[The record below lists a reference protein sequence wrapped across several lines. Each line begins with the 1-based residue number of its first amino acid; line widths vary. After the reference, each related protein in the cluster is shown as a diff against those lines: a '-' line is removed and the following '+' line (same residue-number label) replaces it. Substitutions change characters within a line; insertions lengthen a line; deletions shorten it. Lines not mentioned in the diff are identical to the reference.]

1 MDGNMTGNESAGT
14 ETSFQWK
21 NMEWLVFLISGGF
34 LLLFVIASLIN
45 SEFVSGQVTKFFGL
59 ACTYFGAYWQWL
71 LLLNFLIAMG
81 LAVSR
86 YGRVRLGNIDTPEMS
101 TFRWIS

>member
-1 MDGNMTGNESAGT
+1 MDGNMTADGRAS
-14 ETSFQWK
+14 ETTGFKWK

-34 LLLFVIASLIN
+34 LLLFVVASLIN
-45 SEFVSGQVTKFFGL
+45 SEFVSNQVNRFFGL
-59 ACTYFGAYWQWL
+59 SCTYFGAYWQWL

-86 YGRVRLGNIDTPEMS
+86 YGDVKAGQDRYP
-101 TFRWIS
+101 